1 MWTIEDY
8 NYKVMEKS
16 TNRTAS
22 TAPSPRKGQKK
33 DEGWKEVVR
42 KNL

>member
-1 MWTIEDY
+1 MWSIEDY
-8 NYKVMEKS
+8 NLKDTRS
-16 TNRTAS
+16 NRLAT

-42 KNL
+42 KNV